1 MTKCLTHGL
10 TQSLLALYLFL
21 LSCISFHSSEIFAE
35 DISTS
40 RIETKKT
47 TQSTEILSNDKEKH
61 SRNMK
66 VALAEGISTKAIWF
80 GFEQEVTIATRHET
94 PVGKAPSIVTVITA
108 KEIKHLGYR
117 TFVEILRTVPGFEIL
132 KKGDLGE
139 VFPAVRG
146 FAGSEKVRV
155 MLNGHLVNSPRT
167 GSAFQQFDDFPVE
180 NIERIEIIRGPG
192 SAVYGENAFLAVIN
206 IITFDAKD
214 IDGIKVSGGY
224 GSFDTEEGNIVFG
237 KTYGK
242 VDISGM
248 VRYRHTDGFD
258 GIVESDIVTQIDT
271 ALASLGF
278 PPSSQAQGRV
288 EDWREEYDLN
298 LKVVYKG
305 FYVEGLYINKNMGP
319 FIGPQFALADES
331 NIEQNY
337 VFGEAGYRNTF
348 DEKFTIRP
356 RLYYDQFD
364 RNSYIEALPENA
376 HVPLDTDGDG
386 VIDKIN
392 TYPDGL
398 IGNAYIKE
406 RVVGTEVPFDYKIF
420 DGNIITLGFE
430 YRLIGQTNPHF
441 FTTYNPRTLD
451 PLDSLQDQADTY
463 PFIKEATR
471 RIWSVYLQ
479 DAWDIT
485 DTLNLT
491 LGVRHDEYSDFGNT
505 TSPRAGLTGHS

>member
-1 MTKCLTHGL
+1 
-10 TQSLLALYLFL
+10 
-21 LSCISFHSSEIFAE
+21 
-35 DISTS
+35 
-40 RIETKKT
+40 
-47 TQSTEILSNDKEKH
+47 
-61 SRNMK
+61 
-66 VALAEGISTKAIWF
+66 
-80 GFEQEVTIATRHET
+80 
-94 PVGKAPSIVTVITA
+94 
-108 KEIKHLGYR
+108 
-117 TFVEILRTVPGFEIL
+117 
-132 KKGDLGE
+132 
-139 VFPAVRG
+139 
-146 FAGSEKVRV
+146 
-155 MLNGHLVNSPRT
+155 
-167 GSAFQQFDDFPVE
+167 
-180 NIERIEIIRGPG
+180 
-192 SAVYGENAFLAVIN
+192 
-206 IITFDAKD
+206 
-214 IDGIKVSGGY
+214 
-224 GSFDTEEGNIVFG
+224 
-237 KTYGK
+237 
-242 VDISGM
+242 
-248 VRYRHTDGFD
+248 
-258 GIVESDIVTQIDT
+258 
-271 ALASLGF
+271 
-278 PPSSQAQGRV
+278 
-288 EDWREEYDLN
+288 
-298 LKVVYKG
+298 
-305 FYVEGLYINKNMGP
+305 MGP
-319 FIGPQFALADES
+319 FIVPQFALADES

-376 HVPLDTDGDG
+376 HVPPDTDGDG

-430 YRLIGQTNPHF
+430 YRLIDQTNPHF

-505 TSPRAGLTGHS
+505 TSPRASLTGHS